1 MPLYDYRCDSCN
13 IVFEAYNKMD
23 KCRNAECPKCKAEA
37 HQVFI
42 TPPMA
47 YKEILPHFDRGLG
60 RYVNDRSERKRIM
73 AEKGLVEA
81 DSSVDRF
88 VKETREEDAD
98 RNRSKRR

>member
-1 MPLYDYRCDSCN
+1 MPLYDYQCDSCN
-13 IVFEAYNKMD
+13 TVFESYNKMAE
-23 KCRNAECPKCKAEA
+23 CRNAECPKCKAIA
-37 HQVFI
+37 RQVFI

-47 YKEILPHFDRGLG
+47 YREILPYFDRGLG
-60 RYVNDRSERKRIM
+60 RHVNDRSERKRIM

-98 RNRSKRR
+98 RNRSQRR